1 MTENPDVERPDETVP
16 FPPAPEPA
24 PHGDPVAPPPPPP
37 SGYAQ
42 PTYGQPTYAQPG
54 YAQPSYGQPSF
65 AQPAYGY
72 SDKSK
77 VVAGLLQVLLPF
89 IGICGVGRLYAGHIG
104 LGLTQL
110 LGMFVGFV
118 LAFVLIGFLIM
129 PAIWLWTVID
139 GIIMLTSDAKDGE
152 GRLLRP

>member
-16 FPPAPEPA
+16 FPQTPEPA
-24 PHGDPVAPPPPPP
+24 PHGDPVAPPPPE
-37 SGYAQ
+37 GYGM
-42 PTYGQPTYAQPG
+42 PVYTQPTYAQPT
-54 YAQPSYGQPSF
+54 YAQPSYGQPMG
-65 AQPAYGY
+65 GY

-77 VVAGLLQVLLPF
+77 VVAGLLQILLPF

-118 LAFVLIGFLIM
+118 LAFVLIGFVLM

-139 GIIMLTSDAKDGE
+139 GIMMLTGDAKDGD
-152 GRLLRP
+152 GRVLRP